1 MAGIVAVPAAIT
13 ALSPLFERRRE
24 ALWQPLGPVNDFPVG
39 DMQRAVFE
47 RTRPGDPSRSLRER
61 DVYVLRE
68 ASDEIT
74 VFSRRCTDL
83 GCGVIWDPGSACFF
97 CPCHGGIFA
106 TTGERMAGPPQR
118 DLYQY
123 DARVENGILEID
135 LRSLP
140 PMA

>member
-24 ALWQPLGPVNDFPVG
+24 PLWHPLGPVDDFPVG
-39 DMQRAVFE
+39 DMQRTVFE
-47 RTRPGDPSRSLRER
+47 HPRPGDPARSLRER
-61 DVYVLRE
+61 DVYVLHR
-68 ASDEIT
+68 APDAIT

-83 GCGVIWDPGSACFF
+83 GCGVIWDPGSQWFF

-106 TTGERMAGPPQR
+106 TNGERMAGPPQQ

-123 DARVENGILEID
+123 ATRVENGILEID